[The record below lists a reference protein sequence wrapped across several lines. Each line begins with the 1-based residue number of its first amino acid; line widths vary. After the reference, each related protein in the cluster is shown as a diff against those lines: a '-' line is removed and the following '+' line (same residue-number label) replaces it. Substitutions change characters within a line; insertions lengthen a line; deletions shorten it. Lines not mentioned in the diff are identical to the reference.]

1 MNKPEYE
8 IMYTVE
14 QTHWWYVGLRQLL
27 FFWLKKL
34 KPQNILDVGCG
45 TGINLKTSLDSG
57 YTGVGIDPNNEAIKF
72 CKTRGLVE
80 IKKGKVEEKIFT
92 DSSFDIAYCMD
103 ILYLLD
109 EDKLFKGLK
118 NINRYL
124 KPKGHLIINS
134 ATYQWLYSTHDIA
147 VHTYK
152 RYSKKELEKYL
163 RKSGFKIIKST
174 YRVCLLFPIIAFV
187 KVLEKFMLFFSRKE
201 HAKIKGDLEKSSIL
215 INKLLKP
222 VMSFENLLLKKF
234 NLPFGSSVFIVA
246 QKI

>member
-14 QTHWWYVGLRQLL
+14 QTHWWYVSLRQIL

-45 TGINLKTSLDSG
+45 TGINLKTALDLG
-57 YTGVGIDPNNEAIKF
+57 YMGVGIDPNNEAIKC
-72 CKTRGLVE
+72 CKARGLDG
-80 IKKGKVEEKIFT
+80 IQKGKIEEKLFT
-92 DSSFDIAYCMD
+92 ESSFDLAYCMD

-118 NINRYL
+118 NINKYL

-152 RYSKKELEKYL
+152 RYSKRKLEKYL

-174 YRVCLLFPIIAFV
+174 YRVCLLFLIVAFV
-187 KVLEKFMLFFSRKE
+187 KILEKIALLFSRKKQ
-201 HAKIKGDLEKSSIL
+201 ANIKGDLEKSSPL
-215 INKLLKP
+215 VNKLLKP
-222 VMSFENLLLKKF
+222 VMTFENLILKNF

-246 QKI
+246 QKT